1 MTSPTLLVT
10 TSTAVLLVERDR
22 PRPIHTGR
30 GIYFGLTWDHDFVY
44 VLCRNNLGHG
54 RLRRLFGYTVTME
67 VLDKSFRQV
76 DSIRCP
82 SIHDPHQAIA
92 RDGSIYV
99 ANTGKDQIEVYR
111 DGTFSSVNWTGEWKD
126 VHHINTIWFDDSSFY
141 VLENNKQEPSTAKVF
156 DFDWQPRHD
165 VPLGLG
171 AHNIFRQRQTLCVC
185 SSLNRAMIR
194 YDLDAEKATEFPC
207 WGRNGCPE
215 DYPRV
220 STASTS
226 AFRLKE
232 RGRNVTAGC
241 RAS

>member
-92 RDGSIYV
+92 RDGHRSRVTVPYMLPTPV
-99 ANTGKDQIEVYR
+99 RTGSR
-111 DGTFSSVNWTGEWKD
+111 
-126 VHHINTIWFDDSSFY
+126 
-141 VLENNKQEPSTAKVF
+141 STATARS
-156 DFDWQPRHD
+156 PASTGPASGRTSTTSTRS
-165 VPLGLG
+165 G
-171 AHNIFRQRQTLCVC
+171 
-185 SSLNRAMIR
+185 SMIR
-194 YDLDAEKATEFPC
+194 
-207 WGRNGCPE
+207 R
-215 DYPRV
+215 
-220 STASTS
+220 STS
-226 AFRLKE
+226 WRTTSRSRRPPRYSTSIGSRDTTSRWVSARTTSSA
-232 RGRNVTAGC
+232 RDRRC
-241 RAS
+241 ASAAR